1 MLDKLKG
8 LSDTGIIFNRDENHR
23 DCYFSVF
30 YHLFHKPNKDI
41 VVVMKLSLIGSFDH
55 SNEVS

>member
-23 DCYFSVF
+23 DFYFSVF

-41 VVVMKLSLIGSFDH
+41 VVMKLSLIGSFDH